1 MLPLLLLPQSK
12 LFPTLPQLSPRFQP
26 PLLFP
31 TTTLPLLLSPPTILP
46 LLLSPTTTLPT
57 LLSPPTILPLLL
69 SPTTTLPP
77 LLSPPT
83 TPFLTPA
90 TLAPTLDTLASLDT
104 TGTSLPREKLKPKLM
119 HTLQPRLLMVFL
131 MPMLW
136 LLAMPTTPDI
146 SPML

>member
-1 MLPLLLLPQSK
+1 MG
-12 LFPTLPQLSPRFQP
+12 LSLRFHP

-31 TTTLPLLLSPPTILP
+31 P
-46 LLLSPTTTLPT
+46 
-57 LLSPPTILPLLL
+57 
-69 SPTTTLPP
+69 TTLPP

-83 TPFLTPA
+83 TLPPLLSPPTILFLTPA

-131 MPMLW
+131 LPMLW
-136 LLAMPTTPDI
+136 LLAMPTTLDT